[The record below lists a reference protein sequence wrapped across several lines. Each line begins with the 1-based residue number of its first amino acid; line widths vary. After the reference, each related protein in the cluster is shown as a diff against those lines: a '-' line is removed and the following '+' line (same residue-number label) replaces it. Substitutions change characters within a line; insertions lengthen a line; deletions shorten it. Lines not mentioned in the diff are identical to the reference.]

1 MINLTI
7 DGQQVSVPEG
17 TTILEAARKINRDI
31 PTLCYLNL
39 EKIKYVN
46 KVASC
51 RICVVEVE
59 GRRNL
64 APSCATPVAE
74 GMKVI
79 TNSRRVLSSR
89 RKNLELIISNHP
101 FECLVCA
108 KSTDCE
114 LQKLVWEF
122 GINTQRYSGERSE
135 HPIDRSS
142 VALKRD
148 PNKCIMCRRCE
159 TMCNEVQTVGALTA
173 FGRGFHTVVAPA
185 EMNLIVDSPCVYCG
199 QCVSVCPTAALTG
212 VGYIKEAWQALFN
225 PRKHVIVQVA
235 PAVRVAI
242 GEEFGMPAGSVV
254 TGKLVAGLRQL
265 GFNAVFDTTFG
276 ADLTIVEESKEIIE
290 RMEHKTDELPI
301 LTSCCP
307 GWINFLEHQFPDLKY
322 IASTCKSPQQMT
334 GAIAKTYYAQ
344 KMGID
349 PKDVV
354 VVAVMPCIAK
364 KYEAAL
370 PYEET
375 YGLRD
380 VDIVL
385 TTRELAKMLK
395 EGSVNLNHIQDEEFD
410 NPLGVS
416 SGAGVIFGGSGG
428 VLEAALRTVY
438 TRLTGYELEDVNF
451 TSIRGMA
458 GIRQAEVTIGERT
471 IRVAAVSG
479 LGNARKIL
487 EKIRKREEKFDVI
500 EIMACP
506 GGCVNGGGQPYAE
519 ERDDIIEKRTHG
531 LYQIDR
537 NTRIR
542 KSHHNPAI
550 QTLYEEFLGE
560 AGSRKAHEILHVA
573 HLSEEP
579 CCACQ
584 EMLCNE

>member
-7 DGQQVSVPEG
+7 DGQLVSVPEG
-17 TTILEAARKINRDI
+17 TTILDAARKLNLDI

-39 EKIKYVN
+39 EKFKYLN

-64 APSCATPVAE
+64 APSCATPVSE

-79 TNSRRVLSSR
+79 TNSKRVLSSR

-108 KSTDCE
+108 KSTECE

-122 GINTQRYSGERSE
+122 GINTQRYTGERSE
-135 HPIDRSS
+135 HPIDISS
-142 VALKRD
+142 GALKRD

-173 FGRGFHTVVAPA
+173 FGRGFNTVVAPA
-185 EMNLIVDSPCVYCG
+185 EMNPIVTSACVYCG
-199 QCVSVCPTAALTG
+199 QCVSVCPTGALTG
-212 VGYIKEAWQALFN
+212 VGYIKETWEALFN
-225 PRKHVIVQVA
+225 PKKHVVVQVA

-242 GEEFGMPAGSVV
+242 GEEFGMEPGLPV
-254 TGKLVAGLRQL
+254 TGKLVAGLHRL

-276 ADLTIVEESKEIIE
+276 ADLTIIEESKEIIE
-290 RMEHKTDELPI
+290 RIEDGQEDLPI

-322 IASTCKSPQQMT
+322 IASSCKSPQQMT
-334 GAIAKTYYAQ
+334 GAIVKTYYAQ

-354 VVAVMPCIAK
+354 VISVMPCIAK
-364 KYEAAL
+364 KYEASL
-370 PYEET
+370 PSEET
-375 YGLRD
+375 YGIRD
-380 VDIVL
+380 VDYVL
-385 TTRELAKMLK
+385 TTREIAKMLK
-395 EGSVNLNHIQDEEFD
+395 EGSVNLNHIQDEDFD
-410 NPLGVS
+410 NPLGFS

-438 TRLTGYELEDVNF
+438 AKMTGRELEDVNF
-451 TSIRGMA
+451 TSVRGMA
-458 GIRQAEVTIGERT
+458 GIRQAEVQIGERT

-479 LGNARKIL
+479 LGNARKVL
-487 EKIRKREEKFDVI
+487 EKIQRREERYDVI

-519 ERDDIIEKRTHG
+519 DREEIIEKRMHG

-537 NTRIR
+537 NSRVR
-542 KSHHNPAI
+542 KSHQNPAI
-550 QTLYEEFLGE
+550 QALYEEFLGE
-560 AGSRKAHEILHVA
+560 AGSQKAHEILHVTG
-573 HLSEEP
+573 LMSETVDS
-579 CCACQ
+579 Q
-584 EMLCNE
+584 K

>member
-7 DGQQVSVPEG
+7 DGEQVSVPDG
-17 TTILEAARKINRDI
+17 TNVLDAARKLNLDI

-39 EKIKYVN
+39 EKIKYLN

-51 RICVVEVE
+51 RVCVVEVE

-64 APSCATPVAE
+64 APACATPVFE

-79 TNSRRVLSSR
+79 TNSKRVLSSR

-101 FECLVCA
+101 FDCLVCG

-114 LQKLVWEF
+114 LQKRVWEF
-122 GINTQRYSGERSE
+122 SINTQRYTGERSE
-135 HPIDRSS
+135 HPMDKSS
-142 VALKRD
+142 CALKRD

-173 FGRGFHTVVAPA
+173 YGRGFHTVVAPA
-185 EMNLIVDSPCVYCG
+185 EMNPIVTSSCVYCG

-212 VGYIKEAWQALFN
+212 IGYIQEAWAALFN
-225 PRKHVIVQVA
+225 PKKHVVVQVA

-242 GEEFGMPAGSVV
+242 GEEFGMPAGQAV
-254 TGKLVAGLRQL
+254 TGRLVAGLRKL
-265 GFNAVFDTTFG
+265 GFNAVFDTNFG
-276 ADLTIVEESKEIIE
+276 ADLTIIEESKEIVE
-290 RMEHKTDELPI
+290 RLQENPDGLPI

-307 GWINFLEHQFPDLKY
+307 GWINFLEHQFPELKY
-322 IASTCKSPQQMT
+322 VASTCKSPQQMT
-334 GAIAKTYYAQ
+334 GAIAKTYYSQ

-354 VVAVMPCIAK
+354 VISIMPCIAK

-370 PYEET
+370 PSEET

-385 TTRELAKMLK
+385 TTREIAKMLK
-395 EGSVNLNHIQDEEFD
+395 EGSVNLSHIKDEEFD
-410 NPLGVS
+410 NPLGIS
-416 SGAGVIFGGSGG
+416 SGAGAIFGGSGG

-438 TRLTGYELEDVNF
+438 YKITGSELVDVNF
-451 TSIRGMA
+451 TAVRGMA
-458 GIRQAEVTIGERT
+458 GIRVAEVNIGEKS

-479 LGNARKIL
+479 LGNARQVL
-487 EKIRKREEKFDVI
+487 EKIKKNEEHFDVI

-519 ERDDIIEKRTHG
+519 EREEIIEKRLQG

-537 NTRIR
+537 NSKVR
-542 KSHHNPAI
+542 KSHLNPAI
-550 QTLYEEFLGE
+550 QALYQEYLGE
-560 AGSRKAHEILHVA
+560 AGSHLAHEILHVEVLTPMDA
-573 HLSEEP
+573 R
-579 CCACQ
+579 
-584 EMLCNE
+584 MK

>member
-7 DGQQVSVPEG
+7 DGEQVSVPEG
-17 TTILEAARKINRDI
+17 TTVLDAARKLNLDI

-39 EKIKYVN
+39 EKIKFLN

-51 RICVVEVE
+51 RVCVVEVE

-64 APSCATPVAE
+64 APSCATPVFE
-74 GMKVI
+74 GMKVT
-79 TNSRRVLSSR
+79 TNSKRVLSSR

-122 GINTQRYSGERSE
+122 GINTQRYTGERSE
-135 HPIDRSS
+135 HPIDKSS
-142 VALKRD
+142 GALKRD

-185 EMNLIVDSPCVYCG
+185 EMNPIVTSSCVYCG

-212 VGYIKEAWQALFN
+212 IGYIQEAWAALFN
-225 PRKHVIVQVA
+225 PKKHVVVQVA

-242 GEEFGMPAGSVV
+242 GEEFGMPGGQAV
-254 TGKLVAGLRQL
+254 TGKLVAGLRKL
-265 GFNAVFDTTFG
+265 GFNAVFDTNFG
-276 ADLTIVEESKEIIE
+276 ADLTIIEESKEIVQRFNE
-290 RMEHKTDELPI
+290 NPDGLPI

-307 GWINFLEHQFPDLKY
+307 GWINFLEHQFPELKY

-354 VVAVMPCIAK
+354 MVSIMPCIAK

-370 PYEET
+370 PSEET
-375 YGLRD
+375 YGIRD

-395 EGSVNLNHIQDEEFD
+395 EGSVNLNHIKDEEFD
-410 NPLGVS
+410 NPLGIS
-416 SGAGVIFGGSGG
+416 SGAGAIFGGSGG

-438 TRLTGYELEDVNF
+438 FKMTGSELEDVNF
-451 TSIRGMA
+451 TAVRGMA
-458 GIRQAEVTIGERT
+458 GIRVAEISIGERQV
-471 IRVAAVSG
+471 RVAAVSG
-479 LGNARKIL
+479 LGNARQVL
-487 EKIRKREEKFDVI
+487 EKIKKHEEHFDVI

-519 ERDDIIEKRTHG
+519 EREEIIEKRMQG

-537 NTRIR
+537 NSKVR
-542 KSHHNPAI
+542 KSHLNPAI
-550 QTLYEEFLGE
+550 QALYQEYLGE
-560 AGSRKAHEILHVA
+560 AGSQLAHEILHVEV
-573 HLSEEP
+573 LSP
-579 CCACQ
+579 MDARTQ
-584 EMLCNE
+584 

>member
-7 DGQQVSVPEG
+7 DGQLVSVPEG
-17 TTILEAARKINRDI
+17 TSVLDAARKINLDI

-39 EKIKYVN
+39 EKIKYLN

-51 RICVVEVE
+51 RVCVVEVE

-64 APSCATPVAE
+64 APACATPVFE
-74 GMKVI
+74 GMKVS
-79 TNSRRVLSSR
+79 TNTKRVLSSR

-114 LQKLVWEF
+114 LQKMVWEF
-122 GINTQRYSGERSE
+122 GINTQRYTGERSE
-135 HPIDRSS
+135 HPIDKSS
-142 VALKRD
+142 GALKRD

-185 EMNLIVDSPCVYCG
+185 EMNPIVTSSCVYCG

-212 VGYIKEAWQALFN
+212 IGYIQEAWAALFN
-225 PRKHVIVQVA
+225 PKKHVVVQVA

-242 GEEFGMPAGSVV
+242 GEEFGIPAGQPV
-254 TGKLVAGLRQL
+254 TGKVVAGLRKL
-265 GFNAVFDTTFG
+265 GFNAIFDTNFG
-276 ADLTIVEESKEIIE
+276 ADLTIIEESKEIVQRFNE
-290 RMEHKTDELPI
+290 NPEGLPI

-307 GWINFLEHQFPDLKY
+307 GWINFLEHQFPELKY

-344 KMGID
+344 KMGIN

-354 VVAVMPCIAK
+354 VVSIMPCIAK

-370 PYEET
+370 PSEET

-410 NPLGVS
+410 NPLGLS
-416 SGAGVIFGGSGG
+416 SGAGAIFGGSGG

-438 TRLTGYELEDVNF
+438 FKVTGNELEDVNF
-451 TSIRGMA
+451 TAVRGMA
-458 GIRQAEVTIGERT
+458 GIRVAEINIGEKPV
-471 IRVAAVSG
+471 RVAAVSG
-479 LGNARKIL
+479 LGNARQIL
-487 EKIRKREEKFDVI
+487 EKIRKNEEHFDVI

-519 ERDDIIEKRTHG
+519 EREEIIEKRMQG

-537 NTRIR
+537 NSKVR
-542 KSHHNPAI
+542 KSHLNPAI
-550 QTLYEEFLGE
+550 QALYQDYLGE
-560 AGSRKAHEILHVA
+560 AGSYLAHEILHVEV
-573 HLSEEP
+573 LSPMDAPTEK
-579 CCACQ
+579 
-584 EMLCNE
+584 